1 MRALS
6 ASRFLDELRLECP
19 VVQAGMG
26 GGAAGGEL
34 AGAVSAAGGLG
45 TVGMMAPDAFGR
57 ALRDA
62 RRRAD
67 GHPVAANLLVPFVRR
82 AHLACVEA
90 DARLVVLHGG
100 FSARVTGRL
109 RRRGVSV
116 FITVGTQREAV
127 RALAAGAE
135 GLVVQGSE
143 AGGHLLGVQPIEL
156 ALASVLEVAGET
168 PVLAAGGVAD
178 AQDVQRLL
186 DLGAVAAVAGTRFLL
201 TDESGAHAEYKRRVL
216 GARHTLTTLL
226 FGLGWPLRHRV
237 IPNAATDRWCRS
249 SELDASWVRLIGQL
263 SAPLG
268 HIMPLGGLG
277 TLAVRQRAGLPFF
290 TPALPLAGMPESAVD
305 STALYAG
312 ESARRLHE
320 VVPAAQ
326 AVALLAGGA

>member
-1 MRALS
+1 
-6 ASRFLDELRLECP
+6 
-19 VVQAGMG
+19 MG
-26 GGAAGGEL
+26 GGAAGDEL

-62 RRRAD
+62 HRRAP
-67 GHPVAANLLVPFVRR
+67 GRPVAANLLLPFVRR
-82 AHLACVEA
+82 GHLACVEA
-90 DARLVVLHGG
+90 DATLVVLHGG
-100 FSARVTGRL
+100 ISERVTRRL
-109 RRRGVSV
+109 RRRGVRV
-116 FITVGTQREAV
+116 FITVGTAREALG
-127 RALAAGAE
+127 ALAAGAE

-143 AGGHLLGVQPIEL
+143 AGGHLLGVQPTVL

-178 AQDVQRLL
+178 AQDVRRLL
-186 DLGAVAAVAGTRFLL
+186 DLGAVAVVAGTRFLL
-201 TDESGAHAEYKRRVL
+201 TEESGAHAEYKRRVL
-216 GARHTLTTLL
+216 GARRTLTTLL

-237 IPNAATDRWCRS
+237 IPNAATERWRRS
-249 SELDASWVRLIGQL
+249 NQLDASWARVIGQL

-268 HIMPLGGLG
+268 RIMPLGALG
-277 TLAVRQRAGLPFF
+277 TVAMRQRAGLPFF

-312 ESARRLHE
+312 ESASRLHE

-326 AVALLAGGA
+326 AVALLAA

>member
-1 MRALS
+1 
-6 ASRFLDELRLECP
+6 
-19 VVQAGMG
+19 MG
-26 GGAAGGEL
+26 GGAAGSEL
-34 AGAVSAAGGLG
+34 ASAVSAAGALG
-45 TVGMMAPDAFGR
+45 TVGMMAPDAFSR

-62 RRRAD
+62 RRRAN
-67 GHPVAANLLVPFVRR
+67 GRPVAANLLVPFIRR

-90 DARLVVLHGG
+90 DATLVVLHGG
-100 FSARVTGRL
+100 FSARVIGIL

-116 FITVGTQREAV
+116 FITVGTSREAV
-127 RALAAGAE
+127 RALTAGAD
-135 GLVVQGSE
+135 GLVIQGSE

-156 ALASVLEVAGET
+156 ALASVLEAAGKT

-178 AQDVQRLL
+178 ARDVKRLL
-186 DLGAVAAVAGTRFLL
+186 DLGAVAVVAGTRFLL
-201 TDESGAHAEYKRRVL
+201 TEESGAHAEYKRRVL

-237 IPNAATDRWCRS
+237 IPNAATERWCKP
-249 SELDASWVRLIGQL
+249 SELDPSWARLIGQL

-268 HIMPLGGLG
+268 HIMPLGALG
-277 TLAVRQRAGLPFF
+277 QLAMRQRAGLPFF

-312 ESARRLHE
+312 ESACRLHE

-326 AVALLAGGA
+326 AVGLLAA